1 MTTARRKNVLFA
13 LLAVVAVVGAWW
25 SMRDPAPAA
34 PAVRTAAASA
44 AKRPSA
50 AAGSR
55 ALAPEDIRPLEDLMS
70 GRGDIPEKV
79 DRNPFRFFDPPTP
92 VPRPPTPT
100 PTPFPAQGST
110 EFIGPRL
117 PTPTPTA
124 TPIVPPPIPY
134 KLLGVFGPKERP
146 ILALEDGGRLI
157 VAREGDLLDGRF
169 ILKKINRESADF
181 EFLGLPPGI
190 SRRLPFAS

>member
-1 MTTARRKNVLFA
+1 MTPRRRRELLLVL
-13 LLAVVAVVGAWW
+13 LCVVLVLAAWW
-25 SMRDPAPAA
+25 GMREP
-34 PAVRTAAASA
+34 AASA
-44 AKRPSA
+44 PESPPAARRP
-50 AAGSR
+50 GDGPPGRVVR
-55 ALAPEDIRPLEDLMS
+55 AEEIPALDLVA
-70 GRGDIPEKV
+70 GRGDIPGAV
-79 DRNPFRFFDPPTP
+79 TRNPFRFHEVPTP
-92 VPRPPTPT
+92 TPPPPTPT
-100 PTPFPAQGST
+100 PTPFPAQGSA

-117 PTPTPTA
+117 PTPVPTA

-134 KLLGVFGPKERP
+134 KLVGVFGPKERP

-190 SRRLPFAS
+190 SRRLPFSS